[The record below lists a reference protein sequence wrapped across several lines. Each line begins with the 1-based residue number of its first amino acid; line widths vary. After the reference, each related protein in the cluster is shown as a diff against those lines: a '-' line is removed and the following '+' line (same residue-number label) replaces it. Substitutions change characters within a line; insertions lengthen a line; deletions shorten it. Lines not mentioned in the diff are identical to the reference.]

1 MSRKR
6 LPAVVFALD
15 AESSGLYLRKPGPG
29 QTLPS
34 QCIALAVI
42 ALRTD
47 TLAEVGR
54 LNLRIRFDATRYS
67 WSEEAAQVHGLTQA
81 MLAAAPTMAEAATE
95 LLAFLNTH
103 NGAGNSLF
111 IAAHNPSFDVDALS
125 QVLNAIGHR
134 AKVIHR
140 RLDAFSVGFALFG
153 HQDSDEQFA
162 FNGNHRTTH
171 DAMDDIAN
179 SVDTLR
185 TARRAGTAYRQRWL
199 RFAVAFVA
207 GALVAL
213 LVTAFAA

>member
-6 LPAVVFALD
+6 LPAVLFAID

-42 ALRTD
+42 ALNTD
-47 TLAEVGR
+47 TLAEIAR
-54 LNLRIRFDATRYS
+54 LYLLIRFDGSRYS
-67 WSEEAAQVHGLTQA
+67 WSDEAAQVHGLTQA
-81 MLAAAPTMAEAATE
+81 QLATAPTMADAATE

-111 IAAHNPSFDVDALS
+111 VAAHNPTFDVDALT
-125 QVLNAIGHR
+125 QVLGAIGHR
-134 AKVIHR
+134 PKVLSR
-140 RLDAFSVGFALFG
+140 RLDAFSVGFAAFG

-162 FNGNHRTTH
+162 FNGNRRTTH
-171 DAMDDIAN
+171 NAMDDIAN
-179 SVDTLR
+179 SVATLR
-185 TARRAGTAYRQRWL
+185 TARAAGTAYRQRGW
-199 RFAVAFVA
+199 RTAVVFVA

-213 LVTAFAA
+213 LITALAA